1 MKKGL
6 AAVTALVLCVPL
18 LAGAEPWRRCS
29 DDALLKGR
37 YVFTATGFTRPFNSS
52 PGAPWVPKAIVEVLQ
67 FNGDGTL
74 STPAVTI
81 ANPFGDSGAV
91 LDPPAG
97 GAAGVYS
104 TNDDCTGQV
113 QFLDATGATFKI
125 VVDAPRGDTIWMIQT
140 HPINNVFQGKAVRVA
155 G

>member
-81 ANPFGDSGAV
+81 ANPFGDSGA
-91 LDPPAG
+91 
-97 GAAGVYS
+97 
-104 TNDDCTGQV
+104 
-113 QFLDATGATFKI
+113 TFKI

-155 G
+155 R